1 MRAIKRP
8 QALHTSKRVTVTIKR
23 YIVPVKG
30 HRMKKTLIIHDD
42 HVDVLK
48 DGYNIIERTI
58 YDDSF
63 ITQANELVKELNDE
77 YGL

>member
-1 MRAIKRP
+1 
-8 QALHTSKRVTVTIKR
+8 
-23 YIVPVKG
+23 
-30 HRMKKTLIIHDD
+30 MKKTLIVHDD